1 MVNLYPWVRQIQIKY
16 KNIGEPVSVG
26 ETRSNFPL
34 LASSAIA
41 LENTYNVD
49 DRGDDG
55 NDDVLAN
62 HGDNY
67 LDD

>member
-1 MVNLYPWVRQIQIKY
+1 M
-16 KNIGEPVSVG
+16 G
-26 ETRSNFPL
+26 ETRGNLPL
-34 LASSAIA
+34 LASRAAA
-41 LENTYNVD
+41 LENTQSYVD

>member
-1 MVNLYPWVRQIQIKY
+1 M
-16 KNIGEPVSVG
+16 G
-26 ETRSNFPL
+26 ETRGNLPL
-34 LASSAIA
+34 LASSTAA
-41 LENTYNVD
+41 LENTHNLD